1 MEQSGDDQN
10 PRRSVLAALAANTAI
25 AIAKVVA
32 AVISGSSAM
41 LAEALHSVAD
51 TGNQLLLLFGLKR
64 SERPPDEAHPF
75 GHGKARFFWA
85 LLVAVS
91 LFTVGGGFSIYQGVH
106 GLVAG
111 HELPDPTIALIVIGL
126 AICFEGYAWRTAYQQ
141 LQAERRGRSIVGA
154 LRNSKDPEVLTV
166 LAEDTAAISGLLVA
180 ALGIGLATLT
190 GEAAFDA
197 AASVDHR
204 ADPARRR
211 VPARPRERQ
220 LLIGEGID
228 PQSREAIEE
237 AIREVD
243 GVEDLLELL
252 TMHLGPEEV
261 LVTADVRFRDDLSTE
276 EIAHTIDRV
285 EAAIREVAPG
295 ATKHLRR
302 AGDPVAGGGDVTST
316 PCAWPSSP
324 STTRA
329 PRTRVLGVWAH
340 RQALAARDA
349 GADVRVLVLHRPVP
363 SRAALK
369 RAPRA
374 ARAAAPA
381 AADASSTASRSPTS
395 RSSPRRA
402 RGPTSTG
409 ARGRR
414 RRSRSRCG
422 GWTSTSS
429 TPTTRRP
436 PATRCGARG
445 RACRW

>member
-1 MEQSGDDQN
+1 MAASGDDQN

-25 AIAKVVA
+25 AIAKAVA

-51 TGNQLLLLFGLKR
+51 TGNQLLLLLGLQR
-64 SERPPDEAHPF
+64 SERPPDESHPF

-85 LLVAVS
+85 LIVAVL

-141 LQAERRGRSIVGA
+141 LQAERRGRSIAGA

-197 AASVDHR
+197 AASVVIGLLLLVV
-204 ADPARRR
+204 AFLLG
-211 VPARPRERQ
+211 RENAM

-228 PQSREAIEE
+228 PQIREAIEE

-243 GVEDLLELL
+243 GVEGLLELL
-252 TMHLGPEEV
+252 TMHLGPDEV
-261 LVTADVRFRDDLSTE
+261 LVTADVRFSDDLSTE

-285 EAAIREVAPG
+285 EAAVREVAPE
-295 ATKHLRR
+295 AKRIYVEPEIR
-302 AGDPVAGGGDVTST
+302 WREES
-316 PCAWPSSP
+316 
-324 STTRA
+324 
-329 PRTRVLGVWAH
+329 
-340 RQALAARDA
+340 RQ
-349 GADVRVLVLHRPVP
+349 
-363 SRAALK
+363 
-369 RAPRA
+369 
-374 ARAAAPA
+374 
-381 AADASSTASRSPTS
+381 
-395 RSSPRRA
+395 
-402 RGPTSTG
+402 
-409 ARGRR
+409 
-414 RRSRSRCG
+414 
-422 GWTSTSS
+422 
-429 TPTTRRP
+429 
-436 PATRCGARG
+436 
-445 RACRW
+445 